1 MDIFLGWI
9 IFSLAVGAIGV
20 NRNIGFAGAFFLSLF
35 LSPVIGLIFTLLSK
49 SDDQVKFETE
59 LLSNTKKQ
67 TDRVLEARGKSF
79 TDELFKLKSLLDS
92 DLITREEFEIEK
104 EKLKSNLPQK
114 KTVLSLYCSSTSSI
128 SGRLMIRV
136 GDKGNFIDLPQGR
149 DNALDFDVHPSE
161 VKVVISPTGIF
172 ASEKKV
178 YLKTVEDETTQYNI
192 FELYMQP

>member
-35 LSPVIGLIFTLLSK
+35 LSPVIGLIFTLVSK

-79 TDELFKLKSLLDS
+79 TDDLFKLKSLLDS
-92 DLITREEFEIEK
+92 DLITREEFEMEK
-104 EKLKSNLPQK
+104 ENLRSNLSQK

-128 SGRLMIRV
+128 SGRLMVRV

-149 DNALDFDVHPSE
+149 DNALDFDVHAGE

-178 YLKTVEDETTQYNI
+178 YLKTVMNESILYDISEI
-192 FELYMQP
+192 YMQ